1 MMNGK
6 MMKTAGTFET
16 MFRVMGSVLCAMVF
30 VCVIFTVLVL
40 LLGEKMFAPDFVT
53 LDIGF
58 IKFYLTDEYRSFT
71 DSVKLYAVVGLLSMA
86 VLFAVGSY
94 ICVLLRRILLPM
106 KEGRPFEE
114 TTARNLR
121 KVAWAILGGG
131 LFMQILRVAEEFLL
145 IRAYPMEEIFAS
157 DAITSM
163 EHMITVDFNFV
174 IVAAAFILLSYIF
187 SYGQALQRE
196 SDETL

>member
-1 MMNGK
+1 MNGK

-16 MFRVMGSVLCAMVF
+16 MFRVMGSVLCSMVF